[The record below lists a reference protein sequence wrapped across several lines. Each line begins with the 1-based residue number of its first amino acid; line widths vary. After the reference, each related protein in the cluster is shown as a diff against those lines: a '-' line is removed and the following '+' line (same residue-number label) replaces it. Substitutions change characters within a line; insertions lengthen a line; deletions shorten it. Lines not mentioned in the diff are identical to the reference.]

1 MAASIAASPF
11 FPGSPAPAA
20 PKNGL
25 GERPES
31 LDVRGVAAKPG
42 ASSNAVR
49 AGKTRAHAAVPKVNG
64 GKSAVADVEHET
76 VTVPSSVPRTF
87 YNQLPDW
94 SMLLAAIT
102 TIFLAAEKQWTMLD
116 WKPRRPDMLTDTFG
130 FGRII
135 HDGLMFKQN
144 FSIRSY
150 EIGAD
155 RTASIETMMNHL
167 QETAL
172 NHVKTAGLLGDGF
185 GSTPEMSKRNLFWVV
200 SQMQAIVERYPCW
213 GDTVEVNTWVSA
225 NGKNGMRRD
234 WHIRD
239 SMTGHTILKATS
251 KWVMMNKLTR
261 KLARIPDEVRTEIE
275 PYFVGRSAIVDED
288 NRKLPKLPEGQS
300 TSAAKYV
307 RTGLT
312 PRWADLDINQHVN
325 NVKYIA
331 WILESAPITIFENH
345 ELASIVLDYKRE
357 CVRDSVLQSHTSV
370 HEDCNIESGETTLH
384 CEHVLSLESGPTI
397 VKARTMWRP
406 KGTKAQETA
415 VPSSF

>member
-167 QETAL
+167 Q
-172 NHVKTAGLLGDGF
+172 V
-185 GSTPEMSKRNLFWVV
+185 
-200 SQMQAIVERYPCW
+200 
-213 GDTVEVNTWVSA
+213 
-225 NGKNGMRRD
+225 
-234 WHIRD
+234 
-239 SMTGHTILKATS
+239 
-251 KWVMMNKLTR
+251 
-261 KLARIPDEVRTEIE
+261 RIC
-275 PYFVGRSAIVDED
+275 
-288 NRKLPKLPEGQS
+288 
-300 TSAAKYV
+300 
-307 RTGLT
+307 
-312 PRWADLDINQHVN
+312 
-325 NVKYIA
+325 YI
-331 WILESAPITIFENH
+331 
-345 ELASIVLDYKRE
+345 
-357 CVRDSVLQSHTSV
+357 
-370 HEDCNIESGETTLH
+370 
-384 CEHVLSLESGPTI
+384 
-397 VKARTMWRP
+397 
-406 KGTKAQETA
+406 
-415 VPSSF
+415 